1 MTNKRENT
9 LLKQTWPVKR
19 IFKYRYETLNDP
31 VVLEEPLE
39 IHINGRL
46 MAVLMRMPGDE
57 KELAAGFCLS
67 EGYIRDIK
75 DILLIHHCGSGY
87 GDQEAE
93 FSGGFESRNR
103 VEIRTSEEKQMAASR
118 VSDAV
123 RIGMDHKHTH
133 TPKSQS
139 ETTPRRSMLK

>member
-87 GDQEAE
+87 GDHEAE
-93 FSGGFESRNR
+93 SSGGFESRNR

-139 ETTPRRSMLK
+139 ETNPRRSMLK